1 MKKKQDYKVKA
12 KHSRLRDLTLS
23 YISSF
28 YYVLCVNGIENKH
41 GCKAISSF
49 YDFQVMYI
57 QFACINL
64 SNTIIMLWILLIII
78 Y

>member
-1 MKKKQDYKVKA
+1 MLVTWLMKKKQDYKVKA

-23 YISSF
+23 YIF
-28 YYVLCVNGIENKH
+28 LFTMFCEVNGIENKR

-57 QFACINL
+57 QLACIN
-64 SNTIIMLWILLIII
+64 
-78 Y
+78 